1 MKVMSVEDAVLRDF
15 LIDAGLVSRS
25 RLDDA
30 LRALQDGRTLAQILG
45 ETGMMSADEVRHAQ
59 AHAMGI
65 PFVTFDPR
73 DISEDA
79 MLLIPEPLAR
89 THNIFAY
96 KSADGAVE
104 VAVLDLGSL
113 AHAHELKRT
122 YRVLPRLT
130 SAESMKK
137 ALVHYQKHL
146 REKFGEILTNGQHV
160 AEALIK
166 HAIYSRAGGVHVEPS
181 HLGMLVRY
189 QIGHALHE
197 AFTLPEQA
205 GKQLVAQLK
214 TLAKLLPV
222 ARAQEGKFKVEH
234 DNDRVHVRVHTLP
247 TTLGERVHMRLA
259 REKHGAQ
266 GFTLESLGFHGEALE
281 AMERAMHKRQGLVVA
296 IGLGRSTLLKTLAD
310 LLREPHV
317 VVVEAANATEAR
329 VALKHDPDVLVL
341 DDVKDES
348 TANLARTAAD
358 RGVFVVAASPNND
371 LRGDIEVRL
380 ALVRRLC
387 TKAFHH
393 SNKFSRAEGSALEP
407 YADFVKVLN
416 ALKEEH
422 VIEPTDAWKD
432 VEFARASPC
441 SECKGG
447 YSGHIG
453 LQEVAGQGG
462 VIGLSLIE
470 DGLFKAASNLTSV
483 DEVLGLL
490 E

>member
-1 MKVMSVEDAVLRDF
+1 LRDF
-15 LIDAGLVSRS
+15 LIESGLLSRS
-25 RLDDA
+25 RLDDV
-30 LRALQDGRTLAQILG
+30 LRQAQDSRSLAQSLS
-45 ETGMMSADEVRHAQ
+45 ETGVMSADEIRHAQ
-59 AHAMGI
+59 AHAMGV

-73 DISEDA
+73 DISEEA

-89 THNIFAY
+89 THNMFAY
-96 KSADGAVE
+96 KAADGAVE

-130 SAESMKK
+130 TAESMRK
-137 ALVHYQKHL
+137 ALQHYQKHL
-146 REKFGEILTNGQHV
+146 REKFGELLTSGQHV
-160 AEALIK
+160 AETLIK

-181 HLGMLVRY
+181 QLGTLVRY

-214 TLAKLLPV
+214 SMAKLLPV
-222 ARAQEGKFKVEH
+222 ARAQEGKFKVEQ
-234 DNDRVHVRVHTLP
+234 NQERVNVRVHTLP
-247 TTLGERVHMRLA
+247 TMLGERVHIRLA

-266 GFTLESLGFHGEALE
+266 GYTLESLGFHGEALE
-281 AMERAMHKRQGLVVA
+281 AMEQAMHKRQGLLVA
-296 IGLGRSTLLKTLAD
+296 VGHGRSTLLHTLAD
-310 LLREPHV
+310 LLREPHLIV
-317 VVVEAANATEAR
+317 AEAHSATEAR
-329 VALKHDPDVLVL
+329 VALKYDPDVLVL
-341 DDVKDES
+341 DDIKDES

-358 RGVFVVAASPNND
+358 RGVFVLAAAHNND

-380 ALVRRLC
+380 AVVRRLC

-393 SNKFSRAEGSALEP
+393 SSKFSRAEGAELEP

-422 VIEPTDAWKD
+422 SIEPTMAWKD
-432 VEFARASPC
+432 VEFARATPC

-447 YSGHIG
+447 YSSHIG
-453 LQEVAGQGG
+453 LQEVVVGG
-462 VIGLSLIE
+462 RTVGLSLIE
-470 DGLFKAASNLTSV
+470 DGLFKAANNLTSV
-483 DEVLGLL
+483 DEVLSLIG
-490 E
+490 

>member
-1 MKVMSVEDAVLRDF
+1 MRSMSAEDAVLRDF

-25 RLDDA
+25 RLDDT
-30 LRALQDGRTLAQILG
+30 LRALQDGRTLAQMLG
-45 ETGMMSADEVRHAQ
+45 ETGVMSADEVRHAQ

-65 PFVTFDPR
+65 PFVSFDPR
-73 DISEDA
+73 DISEEA

-89 THNIFAY
+89 THNMFAY
-96 KSADGAVE
+96 KSADGTVE

-122 YRVLPRLT
+122 HRVLPRLT
-130 SAESMKK
+130 SAESMRK
-137 ALVHYQKHL
+137 ALMHYQKHL
-146 REKFGEILTNGQHV
+146 REKFGEILTSGQHV

-181 HLGMLVRY
+181 HLGTLVRY

-214 TLAKLLPV
+214 TMAKLLPV

-234 DNDRVHVRVHTLP
+234 DNDRVNVRVHTLP
-247 TTLGERVHMRLA
+247 TTLGERVHVRLA
-259 REKHGAQ
+259 REKHGSQ
-266 GFTLESLGFHGEALE
+266 GFTLETLGFHGEALE
-281 AMERAMHKRQGLVVA
+281 AVERAMHKRQGLLVA
-296 IGLGRSTLLKTLAD
+296 VGQGRSTFIHTVAD
-310 LLREPHV
+310 LMREPHLV
-317 VVVEAANATEAR
+317 VAEARGATEAR

-358 RGVFVVAASPNND
+358 RGVFVVAASTNDD

-422 VIEPTDAWKD
+422 VIEPSVAWKD
-432 VEFARASPC
+432 VEFARATPC

-447 YSGHIG
+447 YSGHVG
-453 LQEVAGQGG
+453 LQEVVGKGG
-462 VIGLSLIE
+462 IVGLNLTE
-470 DGLFKAASNLTSV
+470 DGLFKAASNVTSV
-483 DEVLGLL
+483 DEVLSLIS
-490 E
+490 

>member
-1 MKVMSVEDAVLRDF
+1 MTGMSAEDAVLRDF

-30 LRALQDGRTLAQILG
+30 LRQAQDSRSLAQVLG

-59 AHAMGI
+59 AHAMGV

-73 DISEDA
+73 DISEEA

-96 KSADGAVE
+96 KSADGTVE

-113 AHAHELKRT
+113 AHADVLKRT
-122 YRVLPRLT
+122 HRVLPRLT
-130 SAESMKK
+130 SADSMKR

-222 ARAQEGKFKVEH
+222 TRAQEGKFKVEH
-234 DNDRVHVRVHTLP
+234 DNDRVNVRVHTLP
-247 TTLGERVHMRLA
+247 TTLGERVHVRFA
-259 REKHGAQ
+259 REKHGAL
-266 GFTLESLGFHGEALE
+266 GFTLESLGFHGDALE
-281 AMERAMHKRQGLVVA
+281 AMHRAMHKRQGLLVA
-296 IGLGRSTLLKTLAD
+296 TGLGRSTLLHTMAD
-310 LLREPHV
+310 LMREPHV
-317 VVVEAANATEAR
+317 VVVEANGATEAR

-341 DDVKDES
+341 DDIKDET

-358 RGVFVVAASPNND
+358 RGVFVIASAPNDD

-380 ALVRRLC
+380 AVVRRLC

-422 VIEPTDAWKD
+422 SIEPSVAWKD
-432 VEFARASPC
+432 VEFARATPC
-441 SECKGG
+441 SECKAG
-447 YSGHIG
+447 YSGRVG
-453 LQEVAGQGG
+453 LQEVLERGST
-462 VIGLSLIE
+462 VGLNLVE
-470 DGLFKAASNLTSV
+470 DGLFKAANNLTSV
-483 DEVLGLL
+483 DEVLSLI

>member
-1 MKVMSVEDAVLRDF
+1 MSAEDAVLRDF

-25 RLDDA
+25 RLDDT
-30 LRALQDGRTLAQILG
+30 LRALQDGRTLAQTLG
-45 ETGMMSADEVRHAQ
+45 ETGVMSADEVRHAQ

-73 DISEDA
+73 DISEEA

-89 THNIFAY
+89 THNMFAY
-96 KSADGAVE
+96 KSADGTVE

-113 AHAHELKRT
+113 VHAHELKRT
-122 YRVLPRLT
+122 HRVLPRLT
-130 SAESMKK
+130 TAESMKK

-146 REKFGEILTNGQHV
+146 REKFGEILTSGQHV

-214 TLAKLLPV
+214 TLGKLMPV
-222 ARAQEGKFKVEH
+222 VRAQEGKFKVEH
-234 DNDRVHVRVHTLP
+234 AGERVNVRMHTLP

-259 REKHGAQ
+259 REKHGSQ
-266 GFTLESLGFHGEALE
+266 GYTLESLGFHGEALD
-281 AMERAMHKRQGLVVA
+281 AVERAMHKRQGLLVA
-296 IGLGRSTLLKTLAD
+296 VGRGRSTLLHTMAD
-310 LLREPHV
+310 LLREPHLV
-317 VVVEAANATEAR
+317 VAEATNATEVR
-329 VALKHDPDVLVL
+329 VALKQDPDVLIV

-348 TANLARTAAD
+348 TANLVRTAAD
-358 RGVFVVAASPNND
+358 RGVFVIASAPNDD

-422 VIEPTDAWKD
+422 VIDQSVAWKD
-432 VEFARASPC
+432 VEFARATAC

-453 LQEVAGQGG
+453 LQEVVGQGG
-462 VIGLSLIE
+462 TVGLTLIE
-470 DGLFKAASNLTSV
+470 DGLFKAAINLTSV
-483 DEVLGLL
+483 DEVLSLL